1 MEDVL
6 PAVVKKVRTIFSSR
20 HEERQRGIYL
30 LKNMIKDDCMWSEDD
45 FTILCSRKK
54 PEYLLSAAKLQV
66 TLSQLGLLNL
76 LQIHLPKSGSAFG
89 FQASVRKGQPTSHW
103 N

>member
-30 LKNMIKDDCMWSEDD
+30 LKNMIKDDCM
-45 FTILCSRKK
+45 
-54 PEYLLSAAKLQV
+54 
-66 TLSQLGLLNL
+66 
-76 LQIHLPKSGSAFG
+76 
-89 FQASVRKGQPTSHW
+89 
-103 N
+103 